1 MNKIYKV
8 MYSKVKQCAVVVSE
22 IAKSHG
28 HNGESS
34 GVRKHAALTA
44 AVLIALG
51 SLSFTTA
58 FVPMTAEAAD
68 KTRTDGS
75 DFVGVERTNGLIDE
89 SKYENSGGKGAQ
101 GADSITLGLRA
112 QAGAGTITIGDRRS
126 SASMGSVYVGH
137 GDFANP
143 KLDTGGWVTSIGYHS
158 DATGYGSIALGSNAV
173 AKNSYAEDSKGNSL
187 KLNDDNDDT
196 KFRLNPKPD
205 IQRASVAIG
214 YGASAD
220 NGNIAIG
227 SYSDASTDLR
237 TVKDDSAKAYLT
249 GNTADSYVSV
259 GKTGALRRISNVADG
274 AADSDAATIAQ
285 LKEAVK
291 ETDASKKANIDA
303 SNIGKNLK
311 SKADGKT
318 AADSKDI
325 TTNENAWGTAIG
337 TGSIANSNTN
347 GSGQL
352 VTGTT
357 VYNYVSPKAVDGKK
371 LEYISEDKSTG
382 TNLGILD
389 DKVSTNATDITGLK
403 SLSNITDNGKTVI
416 KKAAVGAVKV
426 TAGDRITVTP
436 DSKNLT
442 DADTVT
448 YTISAKND
456 GKVASGNSGLV
467 SGDTVYQALQNQTK
481 SLTYNG
487 GWGINIDSSKKISL
501 KNNLTTVIYDNGSSS
516 SKDVKF
522 NIADTAMAIG
532 GAIFNN
538 SGWTSYV
545 DGKTMTINS
554 TGRYSVR
561 LGGINNSTTGI
572 YSTVTGGSANVASGY
587 ASSVNGGK
595 NNTASGKYA
604 TVIGGGYLW
613 TEAYENGD
621 FPDVDES
628 IFGSDASSYR
638 NDASGILSTI
648 IGGYGNK
655 ASGKNS
661 LIVGGLYNEA
671 GNESASIFG
680 GGGNRADGDR
690 TTISG
695 GANNFAVGDYS
706 NVSGGIANTTE
717 GRFSTISGGYGN
729 IIVDEGPMQPNRTYY
744 GFPASGKYGSAFGGG
759 YNVVGGENGTAVGGG
774 HSVVYGIRSVGL
786 AGGSTGLGAHYAL
799 AAGYQSVVTTKGS
812 KLLVSDK
819 RNEFTDDY
827 YYDNHGY
834 AYKILGKEQNSK
846 HLDFI
851 PEYED
856 VATAVGYQATANEPD
871 TISFGHDVGDVSG
884 YDVKWKERTD
894 KDEWGNINT
903 NPDGTINDYA
913 KKPDIII
920 NHYDTAKYNRLVKVA
935 DGINNHDVVV
945 MEQLRNADNVG
956 KNAKNNVVVYKKNTN
971 GTLQVDENGEAV
983 IDVDASKAATEK
995 ATEQAIKDSGDAWGR
1010 ALGTGKVEAN
1020 NSQLVT
1026 GDTVY
1031 NAIQNQAEWK
1041 LTTNGESADKAVTIK
1056 PGTTVDFSAEK
1067 NTKEHS
1073 NVTIS
1078 HKGSNVT
1085 IGLDKDIVLGDT
1097 SHSRGGS
1104 LNVYTDS
1111 SDGNNLSNHVSINGS
1126 TISVNY
1132 PKSNGDKKATT
1143 DTRGV
1148 ILGVGEEN
1156 SKPDG
1161 YIAFNNVEGGYTYL
1175 HASTDASDDK
1185 KGRLEYVGIDGNK
1198 KYIANLDD
1206 VSTAVNNA
1214 KTKYYA
1220 VDENA
1225 PLMNLDTYKNEGNDG
1240 AKGMGSLAAG
1250 FVTHADG
1257 IASTVA
1263 GSYSGVI
1270 NQNGN
1275 GLDLRGAA
1283 ALSYGTFNVNQN
1295 TDPKK
1300 MHSGV
1305 ANSIVG
1311 QANMTTNSNAAIIY
1325 GAGNTVTDSYR
1336 PIVSKKDAD
1345 ILGSI
1350 SDPTKLSKAMQDAV
1364 KESGG
1369 QVMVMGGGNN
1379 VESAYMSQVVGVGN
1393 TVKGNQVENTKGE
1406 WGTDTSDTAI
1416 KDYNSE
1422 KSSQY
1427 NYVDG
1432 FNNEVINGKHDYII
1446 GANNK
1451 LSGDSYDDDKAH
1463 PNKRSNKSNIIIGD
1477 NHTLSRE
1484 QNTVIIGSSDTENT
1498 QTKANDAVII
1508 GHNANATS
1516 DTGADNA
1523 VAIGRA
1529 AKATGGNAVTIG
1541 VNTSAGE
1548 NSITI
1553 GSESHAISGSNI
1565 AIGRSAQVYGYE
1577 ITNAVAL
1584 GQKAEAHVADGVA
1597 IGSGS
1602 IATVAGNSVKGYD
1615 PTGQTS
1621 TDTTA
1626 AWQATKA
1633 AVSFGTADGKVTRQ
1647 INGVAAGTNDT
1658 DAVNVAQLKKLEGMK
1673 ANVDA
1678 SNIGANLKGAD
1689 GKTAAADAEKTT
1701 NENAWG
1707 EALGTGTVTKDSK
1720 QLVTGSTVYNEV
1732 RPSRDG
1738 KYVKMSQTTGEN
1750 LLNLD
1755 SQVQTNTD
1763 KLSDVDS
1770 RSVKY
1775 DTKTVN
1781 DKTVV
1786 DNTKI
1791 TLAGEGGTTITN
1803 LKDGVNANDAAT
1815 MGQLNDRISGVTY
1828 KAGDGIKYGTD
1839 ADNNKTISVN
1849 KGDGLKFTE
1858 DHKLAVNTGKHL
1870 SVNTN
1875 GQIDVGDNG
1884 TVAENDGNLVTGDT
1898 VYKALNG
1905 GMTKMIIGTPGKD
1918 GKDGKDGTPGTIGL
1932 VGPAGTN
1939 GKDGAVDITIQK
1951 GEDGKDGTKGA
1962 NGVDGKDGINRIVYE
1977 DKNGKHQVATMED
1990 GLKFAGDDGQN
2001 DATKAIAKKLNN
2013 TVDIIGGADSTKL
2026 TANNIGVNNVDGKLK
2041 IQLAQELTG
2050 ITSISGSTGSN
2061 GAKITLDTKD
2071 QNISVNG
2078 GKITNVASG
2087 LSTNDGSYNAKDA
2100 NNAANI
2106 SDVNSMISKAVTD
2119 AKGETQKDL
2128 DKKANVDASNIGTNL
2143 KGTDGKT
2150 AATEDE
2156 QKANLDKWGEAIGT
2170 GEVKDGSKQLVTGNT
2185 VYNAVKDKAD
2195 KSYVDTQLNTKAN
2208 TDGSNIDADKFSK
2221 KVAIGKINDSDERA
2235 VSGKTVHEAI
2245 QTINGNID
2253 GKANKNLDNIDEAG
2267 KNVIKD
2273 QARAAVTI
2281 DNKGLNTNVVAT
2293 QDDKNHTTTYTIN
2306 VEGNGK
2312 VAAKDTGLI
2321 SGDTIYNELRPATD
2335 GTYIKTTNT
2344 TAQNLTSL
2352 DTQVRATHDLI
2363 NSDGKT
2369 IKIGGS
2375 DAATKIDVNGKDGKG
2390 RVITG
2395 VVSDANDPT
2404 SAANVGYVNGVT
2416 AANTQQIYRDMNNAY
2431 GRLNNNINKAAA
2443 GSNALA
2449 ALHPL
2454 DYDPD
2459 DKADFAVGYGHY
2471 RNANAAAVGA
2481 FYHPNEN
2488 TMVNVGVSL
2497 GNGDPG
2503 FNAGVSFKV
2512 GRGGAGREAMSKT
2525 EMAKVINSQSKEI
2538 DALKKDN
2545 ADKDKR
2551 IDALEQKMAEILAK
2565 LDKNGK

>member
-75 DFVGVERTNGLIDE
+75 NFVGVERTDGLFEDSDYANHNG
-89 SKYENSGGKGAQ
+89 Q
-101 GADSITLGLRA
+101 GAHGDDSITIGLKA
-112 QAGAGTITIGDRRS
+112 SGGDGTITIGDRRAEKS
-126 SASMGSVYVGH
+126 LGSVYVGR
-137 GDFANP
+137 GP
-143 KLDTGGWVTSIGYHS
+143 GMPTGKVLPSETDDGYWATSVGYQS
-158 DATGYGSIALGSNAV
+158 DATGYGSIAIGSNAT
-173 AKNSYAEDSKGNSL
+173 ANNSYDKDSTGHGIDLKTKSGDGKSFVLKG
-187 KLNDDNDDT
+187 
-196 KFRLNPKPD
+196 KPD

-237 TVKDDSAKAYLT
+237 TAKTKDGKEIKSYLT
-249 GNTADSYVSV
+249 DKMADSYVSV
-259 GKTGALRRISNVADG
+259 GDGKDHSETQYRRISNVADG
-274 AADSDAATIAQ
+274 ASASDVATVGQLQALSDKVGVYDAGFGIEIASDKDNKTNTISLNRNLGTNYTDKAHHGDEKVTVAVDDTGLVLGGYAEDEKGNKKNPAVTYGATGDDSVTVGGMNSLASGRGSVVTGGVENIASGAT
-285 LKEAVK
+285 AV
-291 ETDASKKANIDA
+291 A
-303 SNIGKNLK
+303 IGGNNN
-311 SKADGKT
+311 D
-318 AADSKDI
+318 
-325 TTNENAWGTAIG
+325 AIG
-337 TGSIANSNTN
+337 TRSAVLGGLDNTAFGSNSMVSG
-347 GSGQL
+347 GSYNVAGGIQSAVL
-352 VTGTT
+352 GGFSNYALGTGTT
-357 VYNYVSPKAVDGKK
+357 S
-371 LEYISEDKSTG
+371 
-382 TNLGILD
+382 
-389 DKVSTNATDITGLK
+389 
-403 SLSNITDNGKTVI
+403 
-416 KKAAVGAVKV
+416 
-426 TAGDRITVTP
+426 
-436 DSKNLT
+436 
-442 DADTVT
+442 
-448 YTISAKND
+448 
-456 GKVASGNSGLV
+456 
-467 SGDTVYQALQNQTK
+467 
-481 SLTYNG
+481 
-487 GWGINIDSSKKISL
+487 
-501 KNNLTTVIYDNGSSS
+501 
-516 SKDVKF
+516 
-522 NIADTAMAIG
+522 IG
-532 GAIFNN
+532 G
-538 SGWTSYV
+538 Y
-545 DGKTMTINS
+545 GKDYE
-554 TGRYSVR
+554 TGYD
-561 LGGINNSTTGI
+561 
-572 YSTVTGGSANVASGY
+572 
-587 ASSVNGGK
+587 SSVNG
-595 NNTASGKYA
+595 
-604 TVIGGGYLW
+604 
-613 TEAYENGD
+613 
-621 FPDVDES
+621 
-628 IFGSDASSYR
+628 
-638 NDASGILSTI
+638 
-648 IGGYGNK
+648 
-655 ASGKNS
+655 
-661 LIVGGLYNEA
+661 
-671 GNESASIFG
+671 
-680 GGGNRADGDR
+680 
-690 TTISG
+690 
-695 GANNFAVGDYS
+695 DYS
-706 NVSGGIANTTE
+706 
-717 GRFSTISGGYGN
+717 
-729 IIVDEGPMQPNRTYY
+729 
-744 GFPASGKYGSAFGGG
+744 
-759 YNVVGGENGTAVGGG
+759 VGV
-774 HSVVYGIRSVGL
+774 
-786 AGGSTGLGAHYAL
+786 AGGSTGKDAKYAL
-799 AAGYQSVVTTKGS
+799 AAGHQAVVTTENG
-812 KLLVSDK
+812 
-819 RNEFTDDY
+819 
-827 YYDNHGY
+827 
-834 AYKILGKEQNSK
+834 
-846 HLDFI
+846 
-851 PEYED
+851 
-856 VATAVGYQATANEPD
+856 TAIGYQATTDEAK
-871 TISFGHDVGDVSG
+871 TIAFGHDAGDVSG
-884 YDVKWKERTD
+884 YTI
-894 KDEWGNINT
+894 EWNQLPKGQVNA
-903 NPDGTINDYA
+903 DGTANDYTKA
-913 KKPDIII
+913 PKSVTPTTYKDA
-920 NHYDTAKYNRLVKVA
+920 YYNRLVKVA
-935 DGINNHDVVV
+935 DGQDDHDVVV
-945 MEQLRNADNVG
+945 MEQLTKATNDLTKDLSVYAGWGIDIV
-956 KNAKNNVVVYKKNTN
+956 KNNKNGNLISLQRNLGNIVKVNGERSPSVEVGRYAFILGGEFNNYRSYYNRTPLRNTKWGARGDNSVVVGGFDNLSSGRDSVELGGFLNEAN
-971 GTLQVDENGEAV
+971 GTY
-983 IDVDASKAATEK
+983 S
-995 ATEQAIKDSGDAWGR
+995 S
-1010 ALGTGKVEAN
+1010 
-1020 NSQLVT
+1020 
-1026 GDTVY
+1026 
-1031 NAIQNQAEWK
+1031 
-1041 LTTNGESADKAVTIK
+1041 
-1056 PGTTVDFSAEK
+1056 
-1067 NTKEHS
+1067 
-1073 NVTIS
+1073 
-1078 HKGSNVT
+1078 
-1085 IGLDKDIVLGDT
+1085 VLG
-1097 SHSRGGS
+1097 
-1104 LNVYTDS
+1104 
-1111 SDGNNLSNHVSINGS
+1111 
-1126 TISVNY
+1126 
-1132 PKSNGDKKATT
+1132 
-1143 DTRGV
+1143 
-1148 ILGVGEEN
+1148 GEEN
-1156 SKPDG
+1156 ITKGSYSTVIGGWDNYAYG
-1161 YIAFNNVEGGYTYL
+1161 THSTVVGGYGNVAYDNSAVIGGGGNRAGSCFDGTSISDAIAIGGAGNQAAGSSSVALGGYGANVF
-1175 HASTDASDDK
+1175 ASGST
-1185 KGRLEYVGIDGNK
+1185 GIAGG
-1198 KYIANLDD
+1198 
-1206 VSTAVNNA
+1206 STGFEAYEA
-1214 KTKYYA
+1214 
-1220 VDENA
+1220 
-1225 PLMNLDTYKNEGNDG
+1225 
-1240 AKGMGSLAAG
+1240 LAAG
-1250 FVTHADG
+1250 YN
-1257 IASTVA
+1257 STVTVA
-1263 GSYSGVI
+1263 KGTAIGYTATTNEKGTIAFGHDKGDTYYDGDARYFVGS
-1270 NQNGN
+1270 
-1275 GLDLRGAA
+1275 
-1283 ALSYGTFNVNQN
+1283 GTFSRWPQKAYRVSQN
-1295 TDPKK
+1295 FYD
-1300 MHSGV
+1300 
-1305 ANSIVG
+1305 ANGKQITEKEYM
-1311 QANMTTNSNAAIIY
+1311 ALMNPDYTWNDYNK
-1325 GAGNTVTDSYR
+1325 R
-1336 PIVSKKDAD
+1336 PYFEE
-1345 ILGSI
+1345 
-1350 SDPTKLSKAMQDAV
+1350 TYT
-1364 KESGG
+1364 
-1369 QVMVMGGGNN
+1369 
-1379 VESAYMSQVVGVGN
+1379 SAYYN
-1393 TVKGNQVENTKGE
+1393 RLVKV
-1406 WGTDTSDTAI
+1406 
-1416 KDYNSE
+1416 
-1422 KSSQY
+1422 
-1427 NYVDG
+1427 
-1432 FNNEVINGKHDYII
+1432 
-1446 GANNK
+1446 
-1451 LSGDSYDDDKAH
+1451 
-1463 PNKRSNKSNIIIGD
+1463 
-1477 NHTLSRE
+1477 
-1484 QNTVIIGSSDTENT
+1484 
-1498 QTKANDAVII
+1498 
-1508 GHNANATS
+1508 
-1516 DTGADNA
+1516 AD
-1523 VAIGRA
+1523 
-1529 AKATGGNAVTIG
+1529 
-1541 VNTSAGE
+1541 
-1548 NSITI
+1548 
-1553 GSESHAISGSNI
+1553 
-1565 AIGRSAQVYGYE
+1565 
-1577 ITNAVAL
+1577 
-1584 GQKAEAHVADGVA
+1584 GQKAHD
-1597 IGSGS
+1597 
-1602 IATVAGNSVKGYD
+1602 TVVMEQLTPY
-1615 PTGQTS
+1615 
-1621 TDTTA
+1621 
-1626 AWQATKA
+1626 
-1633 AVSFGTADGKVTRQ
+1633 TRS
-1647 INGVAAGTNDT
+1647 
-1658 DAVNVAQLKKLEGMK
+1658 
-1673 ANVDA
+1673 DA
-1678 SNIGANLKGAD
+1678 SNIGANLKTYTVGEDGETITEANATAD
-1689 GKTAAADAEKTT
+1689 EKKA

-1707 EALGTGTVTKDSK
+1707 EAIGTGKIADPDASDKETNGSQ

-1732 RPSRDG
+1732 RPSKDG
-1738 KYVKMSQTTGEN
+1738 KYVKMSQTTGDN
-1750 LLNLD
+1750 LLKLD
-1755 SQVQTNTD
+1755 DQVKTNTD
-1763 KLSDVDS
+1763 TLSDVDS

-1775 DTKTVN
+1775 DTKTEN
-1781 DKTVV
+1781 GKTFV

-1803 LKDGVNANDAAT
+1803 LKDGVNANDAAI

-2013 TVDIIGGADSTKL
+2013 TVDIIGGAKGDL
-2026 TANNIGVNNVDGKLK
+2026 TEGNIGVNNDSGKLK

-2061 GAKITLDTKD
+2061 GAKITLDTND

-2078 GKITNVASG
+2078 GKITDVASG

-2100 NNAANI
+2100 KNAANI

-2119 AKGETQKDL
+2119 AKGETQQNL

-2143 KGTDGKT
+2143 KGADGKT

-2253 GKANKNLDNIDEAG
+2253 GKANKNLDNIDDAG

-2335 GTYIKTTNT
+2335 GSYIKQTNT

-2375 DAATKIDVNGKDGKG
+2375 DAATKIDVNGNDGKG

>member
-34 GVRKHAALTA
+34 SVRKHAALMA

-51 SLSFTTA
+51 SLSFSTA

-68 KTRTDGS
+68 KTDGS
-75 DFVGVERTNGLIDE
+75 NFIGVERTDGLLDD
-89 SKYENSGGKGAQ
+89 SKYGNFGGKGAQ
-101 GADSITLGLRA
+101 GADSITLGLNA
-112 QAGAGTITIGDRRS
+112 IAGKNTVTIGDRNA
-126 SASMGSVYVGH
+126 SASQESVYIGSKY
-137 GDFANP
+137 DANNQVHP
-143 KLDTGGWVTSIGYHS
+143 SSGTAVVSV
-158 DATGYGSIALGSNAV
+158 GYGSDAAGTGSIAIGSGAAADSFDNA
-173 AKNSYAEDSKGNSL
+173 GHG
-187 KLNDDNDDT
+187 T
-196 KFRLNPKPD
+196 NPDKSSQS
-205 IQRASVAIG
+205 IAIG
-214 YGASAD
+214 YNAKAKQ
-220 NGNIAIG
+220 NNIAIG
-227 SYSDASTDLR
+227 AGSMATAAAS
-237 TVKDDSAKAYLT
+237 
-249 GNTADSYVSV
+249 GTASLYTNQAASKYYVSV
-259 GKTGALRRISNVADG
+259 GDGTKNSATQYRRITNVADG

-285 LKEAVK
+285 LKKAVEA
-291 ETDASKKANIDA
+291 TDASKKANIDA
-303 SNIGKNLK
+303 SNIGIHLK
-311 SKADGKT
+311 YKADGKT
-318 AADSKDI
+318 AAESSDI
-325 TTNENAWGTAIG
+325 TTNEDAWGTAIG

-371 LEYISEDKSTG
+371 LEYISGDESTG

-456 GKVASGNSGLV
+456 GKVESGNTNLV
-467 SGDTVYQALQNQTK
+467 SGGTVYSALQNQAK
-481 SLTYNG
+481 SLTYKG

-501 KNNLTTVIYDNGSSS
+501 KNNLTTIIKNDATA
-516 SKDVKF
+516 SKNVKF
-522 NIADTAMAIG
+522 NIDDTAMAIG

-1097 SHSRGGS
+1097 TPGNGGS
-1104 LNVYTDS
+1104 LNVYSDS
-1111 SDGNNLSNHVSINGS
+1111 SDGNNQSNHVSINGS

-1132 PKSNGDKKATT
+1132 PKTVEGKTSDA
-1143 DTRGV
+1143 RGV
-1148 ILGVGEEN
+1148 ILGVGEED

-1175 HASTDASDDK
+1175 HGSTDASDDK
-1185 KGRLEYVGIDGNK
+1185 KGRLEYVGNDGKK

-1214 KTKYYA
+1214 KTKYYS
-1220 VDENA
+1220 VNENL
-1225 PLMNLDTYKNEGNDG
+1225 PKIDGYTNEGNDG
-1240 AKGMGSLAAG
+1240 AKGMGSIAAG
-1250 FVTHADG
+1250 FNTHADG

-1270 NQNGN
+1270 NTGDVKLM
-1275 GLDLRGAA
+1275 GYDFRGAT
-1283 ALSYGTFNVNQN
+1283 ALSYGTFNVNKS
-1295 TDPKK
+1295 TDQSGVF
-1300 MHSGV
+1300 SGV

-1311 QANMTTNSNAAIIY
+1311 QANATTDSNAAIIY
-1325 GAGNTVTDSYR
+1325 GAGNTVTNSYR
-1336 PIVSKKDAD
+1336 AIDPSKFDLSKVEQDIAKKDAAAVAKD
-1345 ILGSI
+1345 LQEAV
-1350 SDPTKLSKAMQDAV
+1350 PT
-1364 KESGG
+1364 SGG
-1369 QVMVMGGGNN
+1369 QVMVMGGGNS
-1379 VESAYMSQVVGVGN
+1379 VDKAYMTQVTGVGN
-1393 TVKGNQVENTKGE
+1393 KVSGNDSTYTE
-1406 WGTDTSDTAI
+1406 GTST
-1416 KDYNSE
+1416 
-1422 KSSQY
+1422 QY
-1427 NYVDG
+1427 NFVDG
-1432 FNNEVINGKHDYII
+1432 FQNELTNGKHDYII
-1446 GANNK
+1446 GSNNK
-1451 LSGDSYDDDKAH
+1451 VSGDSVGT
-1463 PNKRSNKSNIIIGD
+1463 NQSNIIFGD
-1477 NHTLSRE
+1477 NHKLNN
-1484 QNTVIIGSSDTENT
+1484 QKNNVIIGFSDTADDET
-1498 QTKANDAVII
+1498 AASDVVII
-1508 GHNANATS
+1508 GHNAK
-1516 DTGADNA
+1516 
-1523 VAIGRA
+1523 V
-1529 AKATGGNAVTIG
+1529 
-1541 VNTSAGE
+1541 SAEG
-1548 NSITI
+1548 
-1553 GSESHAISGSNI
+1553 
-1565 AIGRSAQVYGYE
+1565 
-1577 ITNAVAL
+1577 
-1584 GQKAEAHVADGVA
+1584 GVA

-1602 IATVAGNSVKGYD
+1602 VVAASTEKVSGYD
-1615 PTGQTS
+1615 PTTKAQS
-1621 TDTTA
+1621 TDKTSSTWNATTG
-1626 AWQATKA
+1626 
-1633 AVSFGTADGKVTRQ
+1633 AVSIGTADGTVTRQ

-1658 DAVNVAQLKKLEGMK
+1658 DAVNVAQLKSLQSGLTEDLTGKGLKFAANSGAKYTAELGSTVKIQGTAKKPGHEYTADNLTTVIDDSGKITILMDKNISADKIAVNGKDGKDAVSISGKDGVGHIGLTGPAGTNGMK
-1673 ANVDA
+1673 GADGQPGASIDITVKNGYNEQGKDGKDGINGEKGVDGTSLTRVVYTDKTGEHQIATMEDGLKFKGDDGKEISKKLNNTLEIIGGANRENLTDGNIGVNSTDKGQLKVQLAKDLKGITSISNQKTEGDKTTGAKIDLGTDGSVDVNGGKITNVGSGADESGSYTTKTNAANIGDVQKIVKNAVDSA
-1678 SNIGANLKGAD
+1678 SDTTNKALAGKANIDATNIGANLKGAD
-1689 GKTAAADAEKTT
+1689 GKAASAKDQKANAEK
-1701 NENAWG
+1701 WG
-1707 EALGTGTVTKDSK
+1707 SAIGTGKIEKDNG
-1720 QLVTGSTVYNEV
+1720 QLVTGKTVYEYNKPIAE
-1732 RPSRDG
+1732 DG
-1738 KYVKMSQTTGEN
+1738 KSLHYVSEQYTTGQN
-1750 LLNLD
+1750 LSALD
-1755 SQVQTNTD
+1755 AHVKDNADAITQINTSISTLD
-1763 KLSDVDS
+1763 QNA
-1770 RSVKY
+1770 VKY
-1775 DTKTVN
+1775 DDSTKS
-1781 DKTVV
+1781 
-1786 DNTKI
+1786 KI
-1791 TLAGEGGTTITN
+1791 TLAGAGTTITN
-1803 LKDGVNANDAAT
+1803 VKDGKLSDDSTEAVNGRQLNAVQKQVTNNTTEITKIENGEGFTDAGETVIKNLSKDAVQVNAGTAIT
-1815 MGQLNDRISGVTY
+1815 V
-1828 KAGDGIKYGTD
+1828 AGNVDDKG
-1839 ADNNKTISVN
+1839 NKTYTISAN
-1849 KGDGLKFTE
+1849 
-1858 DHKLAVNTGKHL
+1858 N
-1870 SVNTN
+1870 
-1875 GQIDVGDNG
+1875 NG
-1884 TVAENDGNLVTGDT
+1884 TVANGDGN
-1898 VYKALNG
+1898 
-1905 GMTKMIIGTPGKD
+1905 
-1918 GKDGKDGTPGTIGL
+1918 
-1932 VGPAGTN
+1932 
-1939 GKDGAVDITIQK
+1939 
-1951 GEDGKDGTKGA
+1951 
-1962 NGVDGKDGINRIVYE
+1962 
-1977 DKNGKHQVATMED
+1977 
-1990 GLKFAGDDGQN
+1990 
-2001 DATKAIAKKLNN
+2001 
-2013 TVDIIGGADSTKL
+2013 
-2026 TANNIGVNNVDGKLK
+2026 
-2041 IQLAQELTG
+2041 
-2050 ITSISGSTGSN
+2050 
-2061 GAKITLDTKD
+2061 
-2071 QNISVNG
+2071 
-2078 GKITNVASG
+2078 
-2087 LSTNDGSYNAKDA
+2087 
-2100 NNAANI
+2100 
-2106 SDVNSMISKAVTD
+2106 
-2119 AKGETQKDL
+2119 
-2128 DKKANVDASNIGTNL
+2128 
-2143 KGTDGKT
+2143 
-2150 AATEDE
+2150 
-2156 QKANLDKWGEAIGT
+2156 
-2170 GEVKDGSKQLVTGNT
+2170 
-2185 VYNAVKDKAD
+2185 
-2195 KSYVDTQLNTKAN
+2195 
-2208 TDGSNIDADKFSK
+2208 
-2221 KVAIGKINDSDERA
+2221 
-2235 VSGKTVHEAI
+2235 
-2245 QTINGNID
+2245 
-2253 GKANKNLDNIDEAG
+2253 
-2267 KNVIKD
+2267 
-2273 QARAAVTI
+2273 
-2281 DNKGLNTNVVAT
+2281 
-2293 QDDKNHTTTYTIN
+2293 
-2306 VEGNGK
+2306 
-2312 VAAKDTGLI
+2312 LI
-2321 SGDTIYNELRPATD
+2321 SGDTLYKEVHVDKD
-2335 GTYIKTTNT
+2335 GSYIKGSQSVGKNLSALDSGLKTT
-2344 TAQNLTSL
+2344 S
-2352 DTQVRATHDLI
+2352 DLI
-2363 NSDGKT
+2363 HTNDKGD
-2369 IKIGGS
+2369 IQIGGS
-2375 DAATKIDVNGKDGKG
+2375 STATKIDVSGKDAKG
-2390 RVITG
+2390 NTTGRFITG
-2395 VVSDANDPT
+2395 VVTDAGDPT

-2503 FNAGVSFKV
+2503 FNAGVSFKI
-2512 GRGGAGREAMSKT
+2512 GSGSAGHQAMSKT

>member
-34 GVRKHAALTA
+34 DVRKHAALTA

-58 FVPMTAEAAD
+58 FVPMTAEAAT
-68 KTRTDGS
+68 KTGGS
-75 DFVGVERTNGLIDE
+75 NFVGVERTDGLLDDKE
-89 SKYENSGGKGAQ
+89 YDNYGGKGAN

-112 QAGAGTITIGDRRS
+112 KAGEGTITIGDRNAG
-126 SASMGSVYVGH
+126 ASLGSVYVGQ
-137 GDFANP
+137 GDIAKP
-143 KLDTGGWVTSIGYHS
+143 KLDTGGWVTSIGYNS

-173 AKNSYAEDSKGNSL
+173 ARNSYALDSKGESL
-187 KLNDDNDDT
+187 DLNPN
-196 KFRLNPKPD
+196 FRLNSKPD

-214 YGASAD
+214 YGANAD

-237 TVKDDSAKAYLT
+237 TAKTKDGKEINSYLT
-249 GNTADSYVSV
+249 DTKADSYVSV

-274 AADSDAATIAQ
+274 AADSDAATVSQ
-285 LKEAVK
+285 LRKAVEA
-291 ETDASKKANIDA
+291 TDASKKANIDA
-303 SNIGKNLK
+303 TNIGKNLK
-311 SKADGKT
+311 YKADGKT
-318 AADSKDI
+318 AADSSDI
-325 TTNENAWGTAIG
+325 TTNEDAWGTAIG

-357 VYNYVSPKAVDGKK
+357 VYNYVSPKAVDGKELK
-371 LEYISEDKSTG
+371 YISEDESTG

-467 SGDTVYQALQNQTK
+467 SGDTVYQALQNQAK
-481 SLTYNG
+481 SLTYKG

-501 KNNLTTVIYDNGSSS
+501 KNNLTTIIKNDTIA
-516 SKDVKF
+516 SKNVKF
-522 NIADTAMAIG
+522 NIDDTAMAIG

-538 SGWTSYV
+538 IGWQSYV
-545 DGKTMTINS
+545 DGKTMTIDS
-554 TGRYSVR
+554 TGHYSVR

-628 IFGSDASSYR
+628 IFGSHASSDR

-671 GNESASIFG
+671 SNESASIFG

-695 GANNFAVGDYS
+695 GEDNFAVGDYS

-729 IIVDEGPMQPNRTYY
+729 IIVDEGPRQPNRTYY

-846 HLDFI
+846 HIDFI

-894 KDEWGNINT
+894 KDEWENINT

-1041 LTTNGESADKAVTIK
+1041 LTTNGESADKAVAIK

-1078 HKGSNVT
+1078 HEGSNVT

-1097 SHSRGGS
+1097 THGNGGS
-1104 LNVYTDS
+1104 LNVYSDS
-1111 SDGNNLSNHVSINGS
+1111 SDGNNQSNHVSINGS

-1132 PKSNGDKKATT
+1132 PQNVEGKTSDA
-1143 DTRGV
+1143 RGV
-1148 ILGVGEEN
+1148 ILGVGKEDG
-1156 SKPDG
+1156 KPDG

-1175 HASTDASDDK
+1175 HASTDASEDK
-1185 KGRLEYVGIDGNK
+1185 KGRLEYVGTDGNK

-1214 KTKYYA
+1214 KTKYYSVNENLPK
-1220 VDENA
+1220 VDN
-1225 PLMNLDTYKNEGNDG
+1225 YSNESNDG
-1240 AKGMGSLAAG
+1240 AVGMGSIAAG
-1250 FVTHADG
+1250 FNTHADG

-1263 GSYSGVI
+1263 GSYSRVI
-1270 NQNGN
+1270 NTGDVKLM
-1275 GLDLRGAA
+1275 GYDLRGAT
-1283 ALSYGTFNVNQN
+1283 ALSYGTFNDNQS
-1295 TDPKK
+1295 TAQSGVF
-1300 MHSGV
+1300 SGV

-1311 QANMTTNSNAAIIY
+1311 QANATTDSNAAIIY
-1325 GAGNTVTDSYR
+1325 GAGNTVTNSYR
-1336 PIVSKKDAD
+1336 PIDTSKFDLGKVEQDIAKKDAAAVAKD
-1345 ILGSI
+1345 LQEAV
-1350 SDPTKLSKAMQDAV
+1350 PT
-1364 KESGG
+1364 SGG

-1379 VESAYMSQVVGVGN
+1379 VESAYMTQVVGVGN
-1393 TVKGNQVENTKGE
+1393 TVKGNQVQNDKSE
-1406 WGTDTSDTAI
+1406 WVTDKSI
-1416 KDYNSE
+1416 KDYNPE
-1422 KSSQY
+1422 RSSQY

-1432 FNNEVINGKHDYII
+1432 FSNEVINGKHDYVI
-1446 GANNK
+1446 GANNTVT
-1451 LSGDSYDDDKAH
+1451 GDSYDDKDAK
-1463 PNKRSNKSNIIIGD
+1463 KYSNESNIIFGD
-1477 NHTLSRE
+1477 NHTVT
-1484 QNTVIIGSSDTENT
+1484 NTKNAVIIGSSDTQMT
-1498 QTKANDAVII
+1498 LDQGDRATAI
-1508 GHNANATS
+1508 GHNASAQR
-1516 DTGADNA
+1516 DALA
-1523 VAIGRA
+1523 V
-1529 AKATGGNAVTIG
+1529 G
-1541 VNTSAGE
+1541 VNTQARG
-1548 NSITI
+1548 
-1553 GSESHAISGSNI
+1553 
-1565 AIGRSAQVYGYE
+1565 
-1577 ITNAVAL
+1577 NAVAL
-1584 GQKAEAHVADGVA
+1584 GTYSTAHNNSIAIGTKATAVSSQNLAIGWEAH
-1597 IGSGS
+1597 IGN
-1602 IATVAGNSVKGYD
+1602 IATDDEQIKNAVALGSDSQVKVND
-1615 PTGQTS
+1615 LLES
-1621 TDTTA
+1621 DNN
-1626 AWQATKA
+1626 
-1633 AVSFGTADGKVTRQ
+1633 R
-1647 INGVAAGTNDT
+1647 GVLSIGDKDKERRIIHVRAGVNDT
-1658 DAVNVAQLKKLEGMK
+1658 DAVNVSQLK
-1673 ANVDA
+1673 
-1678 SNIGANLKGAD
+1678 S
-1689 GKTAAADAEKTT
+1689 
-1701 NENAWG
+1701 
-1707 EALGTGTVTKDSK
+1707 
-1720 QLVTGSTVYNEV
+1720 
-1732 RPSRDG
+1732 
-1738 KYVKMSQTTGEN
+1738 
-1750 LLNLD
+1750 
-1755 SQVQTNTD
+1755 VQSGLTD
-1763 KLSDVDS
+1763 KGLTFV
-1770 RSVKY
+1770 
-1775 DTKTVN
+1775 TN
-1781 DKTVV
+1781 DGERTAKLGSKVTIQGTAKKADHEYTA
-1786 DNTKI
+1786 DN
-1791 TLAGEGGTTITN
+1791 LTTEID
-1803 LKDGVNANDAAT
+1803 KDGN
-1815 MGQLNDRISGVTY
+1815 I
-1828 KAGDGIKYGTD
+1828 
-1839 ADNNKTISVN
+1839 TILMDKDMSV
-1849 KGDGLKFTE
+1849 E
-1858 DHKLAVNTGKHL
+1858 KLAVNGKP
-1870 SVNTN
+1870 
-1875 GQIDVGDNG
+1875 
-1884 TVAENDGNLVTGDT
+1884 
-1898 VYKALNG
+1898 
-1905 GMTKMIIGTPGKD
+1905 GTPGSIGVKGQDGQSGVGIDGKD
-1918 GKDGKDGTPGTIGL
+1918 GISIKGRDGKDGVTIKAVDGKDGTEGHIGL
-1932 VGPAGTN
+1932 TGPAGTN
-1939 GKDGAVDITIQK
+1939 GKDGTNAVDITVK
-1951 GEDGKDGTKGA
+1951 
-1962 NGVDGKDGINRIVYE
+1962 NGYNTEAKDGKDGINGEKGVDGTSLTRVVYE
-1977 DKNGKHQVATMED
+1977 DKNGEHQIATLED
-1990 GLKFAGDDGQN
+1990 GLKFKGDNG
-2001 DATKAIAKKLNN
+2001 KEISKKLNN
-2013 TVDIIGGADSTKL
+2013 TLEIIGGAKGDL
-2026 TANNIGVNNVDGKLK
+2026 TEGNIGVNSTTDGKLK
-2041 IQLAQELTG
+2041 VQLAKDLTG
-2050 ITSISGSTGSN
+2050 LNSATYTTTTGEGESAKTSTTVVNAN
-2061 GAKITLDTKD
+2061 GLTI
-2071 QNISVNG
+2071 NG
-2078 GKITNVASG
+2078 GPSITNNGIDGGKKTITNVGSG
-2087 LSTNDGSYNAKDA
+2087 IKAGTDGKYTVTDA
-2100 NNAANI
+2100 NNSNAANI
-2106 SDVNSMISKAVTD
+2106 GDVNNMVKQAVGELSD
-2119 AKGETQKDL
+2119 ATKTNLAG
-2128 DKKANVDASNIGTNL
+2128 KANVDASNLTAGDVTKWQAKLGN
-2143 KGTDGKT
+2143 GKVESGNT
-2150 AATEDE
+2150 GLVTGDTVFNAVDT
-2156 QKANLDKWGEAIGT
+2156 KANRDGSNLTDKEADSFSEKIAK
-2170 GEVKDGSKQLVTGNT
+2170 GEVKPGEN
-2185 VYNAVKDKAD
+2185 
-2195 KSYVDTQLNTKAN
+2195 
-2208 TDGSNIDADKFSK
+2208 
-2221 KVAIGKINDSDERA
+2221 RA
-2235 VSGKTVHEAI
+2235 VSGDAVSQAI
-2245 QTINGNID
+2245 SKVTGDMNTKLD
-2253 GKANKNLDNIDEAG
+2253 GKANTSLDNITKDG
-2267 KNVIKD
+2267 QTVIKKLSQD
-2273 QARAAVTI
+2273 AVQVKGGTAI
-2281 DNKGLNTNVVAT
+2281 TVDDNV
-2293 QDDKNHTTTYTIN
+2293 DDKGNKTYMISAN
-2306 VEGNGK
+2306 NNGK
-2312 VAAKDTGLI
+2312 VEKDDGNLI
-2321 SGDTIYNELRPATD
+2321 SGDTLYKEVHVDKD
-2335 GTYIKTTNT
+2335 GTYIKSKDSATGKDMTV
-2344 TAQNLTSL
+2344 AQNLSAL
-2352 DTQVRATHDLI
+2352 DTGLKTTSDLI
-2363 NSDGKT
+2363 HMNDKGD
-2369 IKIGGS
+2369 IQIGGS
-2375 DAATKIDVNGKDGKG
+2375 SKATKIDVSGKDSYGKTTG

-2395 VVSDANDPT
+2395 VVTDAQDAS

-2416 AANTQQIYRDMNNAY
+2416 AANTQQIYRDMNSAY

>member
-34 GVRKHAALTA
+34 DVRKHAALTA

-58 FVPMTAEAAD
+58 FVPMTAEAAT
-68 KTRTDGS
+68 KTGGS
-75 DFVGVERTNGLIDE
+75 NFVGVERTDGLLDDKE
-89 SKYENSGGKGAQ
+89 YDNYGGKGAN

-112 QAGAGTITIGDRRS
+112 KAGEGTITIGDRNAG
-126 SASMGSVYVGH
+126 ASLGSVYVGQ
-137 GDFANP
+137 GDIAKP
-143 KLDTGGWVTSIGYHS
+143 KLDTGGWVTSIGYNS

-173 AKNSYAEDSKGNSL
+173 ARNSYALDSKGESL
-187 KLNDDNDDT
+187 DLNPN
-196 KFRLNPKPD
+196 FRLNSKPD

-214 YGASAD
+214 YGANAD

-237 TVKDDSAKAYLT
+237 TAKTKDGKEINSYLT
-249 GNTADSYVSV
+249 DTKADSYVSV

-325 TTNENAWGTAIG
+325 TTNENAWGAAIG
-337 TGSIANSNTN
+337 TGSIVNSNTN

-357 VYNYVSPKAVDGKK
+357 VYNYVAPKAVAGKA
-371 LEYISEDKSTG
+371 LRYISEDKSTG
-382 TNLGILD
+382 INLGILD

-426 TAGDRITVTP
+426 IAGDRITVTP

-456 GKVASGNSGLV
+456 GKVESENTNLV
-467 SGDTVYQALQNQTK
+467 SGGTVYSALQNQAK
-481 SLTYNG
+481 SLTYKG

-501 KNNLTTVIYDNGSSS
+501 KNNLTTIIKNDSIA
-516 SKDVKF
+516 SKNVKF
-522 NIADTAMAIG
+522 NIDDTAMAIG

-538 SGWTSYV
+538 SSWSTYV
-545 DGKTMTINS
+545 SGKTMTINS
-554 TGRYSVR
+554 TGSYSVR
-561 LGGINNSTTGI
+561 IGGINDSTTGE
-572 YSTVTGGSANVASGY
+572 YSTVTGGAANVASGY

-595 NNTASGKYA
+595 NNTASGNYA
-604 TVIGGGYLW
+604 TVIGGGYNW
-613 TEAYENGD
+613 FDSKD
-621 FPDVDES
+621 FPDIDPS
-628 IFGSDASSYR
+628 IFGSDASAYR
-638 NDASGILSTI
+638 NDASGDLSVI
-648 IGGYGNK
+648 VGGVANR

-661 LIVGGLYNEA
+661 LIAGGIN
-671 GNESASIFG
+671 NKASGETASVFG

-695 GANNFAVGDYS
+695 GEGNFAVGDYS

-729 IIVDEGPMQPNRTYY
+729 IIVDEGPRQPNRTYY

-846 HLDFI
+846 HIDFI

-894 KDEWGNINT
+894 KDEWENINT

-995 ATEQAIKDSGDAWGR
+995 ATEQAIKDSGDAWGG

-1041 LTTNGESADKAVTIK
+1041 LTTNGESADKAAAIK
-1056 PGTTVDFSAEK
+1056 PGTTVNFSAEK
-1067 NTKEHS
+1067 RKDHS

-1078 HKGSNVT
+1078 HNGSNVT

-1097 SHSRGGS
+1097 SHSSGGS

-1132 PKSNGDKKATT
+1132 PKSNDDKKTPT

-1148 ILGVGEEN
+1148 ILGVGEED

-1185 KGRLEYVGIDGNK
+1185 KGRLEYVGSDGNK

-1225 PLMNLDTYKNEGNDG
+1225 PLMNLETYKNEGNDG

-1257 IASTVA
+1257 IASTVV

-1270 NQNGN
+1270 GS
-1275 GLDLRGAA
+1275 GLQGAA
-1283 ALSYGTFNVNQN
+1283 AVSVGTVNVNNN
-1295 TDPKK
+1295 TDPNKIF
-1300 MHSGV
+1300 SGV

-1311 QANMTTNSNAAIIY
+1311 QANMTTDSNAAIIY
-1325 GAGNTVTDSYR
+1325 GAGNTVTNSYR
-1336 PIVSKKDAD
+1336 FIDPKKVGAIKDNV
-1345 ILGSI
+1345 
-1350 SDPTKLSKAMQDAV
+1350 SDPAKLSKAMQDAV

-1393 TVKGNQVENTKGE
+1393 TVKGNQVKDDKKG
-1406 WGTDTSDTAI
+1406 WVTDTSSETAI
-1416 KDYNSE
+1416 RDYDLE
-1422 KSSQY
+1422 RSSQY

-1432 FNNEVINGKHDYII
+1432 FSNEVINGKHDYII

-1451 LSGDSYDDDKAH
+1451 LDGDSYDDNNAK
-1463 PNKRSNKSNIIIGD
+1463 PIKRSNKSNVVIGD
-1477 NHTLSRE
+1477 NHALTGKK
-1484 QNTVIIGSSDTENT
+1484 NNVIIGSADTEGT
-1498 QTKANDAVII
+1498 LTRASDAVII

-1516 DTGADNA
+1516 ATGADNA
-1523 VAIGRA
+1523 VAIGLSA
-1529 AKATGGNAVTIG
+1529 TATGGNAVTIG

-1553 GSESHAISGSNI
+1553 GSESHANSGSNI

-1584 GQKAEAHVADGVA
+1584 GQEANALVADGVA
-1597 IGSGS
+1597 IGSNS

-1633 AVSFGTADGKVTRQ
+1633 AVSIGTADGKVTRQ

-2013 TVDIIGGADSTKL
+2013 TVDIIGGAYSTKL

-2119 AKGETQKDL
+2119 AKGETQQDL

-2143 KGTDGKT
+2143 KGADGKT
-2150 AATEDE
+2150 AATEAE
-2156 QKANLDKWGEAIGT
+2156 QKANLDKWGKAIGT
-2170 GEVKDGSKQLVTGNT
+2170 GEVKDGSKQLVTGDT

-2221 KVAIGKINDSDERA
+2221 KVAIGNINDSDERA

-2253 GKANKNLDNIDEAG
+2253 GKANKNLDNIDDAG

-2321 SGDTIYNELRPATD
+2321 SGDTLYKEVHVDKD
-2335 GTYIKTTNT
+2335 GSYIKAAKSVGQNLSALDSGLKTTSDLIHTNT
-2344 TAQNLTSL
+2344 KG
-2352 DTQVRATHDLI
+2352 DTIQ
-2363 NSDGKT
+2363 
-2369 IKIGGS
+2369 IGGS
-2375 DAATKIDVNGKDGKG
+2375 SSASKIDVNGKDGKG

-2395 VVSDANDPT
+2395 VVSDANDPN
-2404 SAANVGYVNGVT
+2404 SAANVGYVNGLT

>member
-34 GVRKHAALTA
+34 DVRKHAALTA

-303 SNIGKNLK
+303 SNIGKKLK
-311 SKADGKT
+311 FKADGKT
-318 AADSKDI
+318 PVESSDI
-325 TTNENAWGTAIG
+325 TTNENDWGTAIG
-337 TGSIANSNTN
+337 TGEVKENN
-347 GSGQL
+347 GQL
-352 VTGTT
+352 VTGGT
-357 VYNYVSPKAVDGKK
+357 VYSALENQKK
-371 LEYISEDKSTG
+371 D
-382 TNLGILD
+382 
-389 DKVSTNATDITGLK
+389 
-403 SLSNITDNGKTVI
+403 LS
-416 KKAAVGAVKV
+416 
-426 TAGDRITVTP
+426 
-436 DSKNLT
+436 
-442 DADTVT
+442 
-448 YTISAKND
+448 
-456 GKVASGNSGLV
+456 
-467 SGDTVYQALQNQTK
+467 VYA
-481 SLTYNG
+481 
-487 GWGINIDSSKKISL
+487 GWGIDKNGNLISL
-501 KNNLTTVIYDNGSSS
+501 QRNLGNIVKVNGERSPS
-516 SKDVKF
+516 VEVGRYAF
-522 NIADTAMAIG
+522 ILG
-532 GAIFNN
+532 GEFNN
-538 SGWTSYV
+538 YRSYYNRTPLRNTKWGARGDNSVVVGGFDNLSSGR
-545 DGKTMTINS
+545 D
-554 TGRYSVR
+554 SVE
-561 LGGINNSTTGI
+561 LGGFLNE
-572 YSTVTGGSANVASGY
+572 ANGTY
-587 ASSVNGGK
+587 SSVLGGEENITK
-595 NNTASGKYA
+595 GSYS
-604 TVIGGGYLW
+604 TVIGGWDNY
-613 TEAYENGD
+613 AYGTH
-621 FPDVDES
+621 
-628 IFGSDASSYR
+628 
-638 NDASGILSTI
+638 STVV
-648 IGGYGNK
+648 GGYGNV
-655 ASGKNS
+655 AYDNS
-661 LIVGGLYNEA
+661 AVI
-671 GNESASIFG
+671 G
-680 GGGNRADGDR
+680 GGGNRAGSCFDG
-690 TTISG
+690 TSISDAIAIG
-695 GANNFAVGDYS
+695 G
-706 NVSGGIANTTE
+706 GGNQAA
-717 GRFSTISGGYGN
+717 GSSSVALGGYGAN
-729 IIVDEGPMQPNRTYY
+729 V
-744 GFPASGKYGSAFGGG
+744 FASGS
-759 YNVVGGENGTAVGGG
+759 T
-774 HSVVYGIRSVGL
+774 GI
-786 AGGSTGLGAHYAL
+786 AGGSTGFEAYEAL
-799 AAGYQSVVTTKGS
+799 AAGYNSTVTVAKGTAIGYTATT
-812 KLLVSDK
+812 
-819 RNEFTDDY
+819 NEK
-827 YYDNHGY
+827 G
-834 AYKILGKEQNSK
+834 
-846 HLDFI
+846 
-851 PEYED
+851 
-856 VATAVGYQATANEPD
+856 
-871 TISFGHDVGDVSG
+871 TIAFGHDKGDTYYDGDARYFVGSGTFSRWPQKAYRVSQNF
-884 YDVKWKERTD
+884 YDANGKQITEKEYMALM
-894 KDEWGNINT
+894 
-903 NPDGTINDYA
+903 NPDYTWNDYNER
-913 KKPDIII
+913 PYFVE
-920 NHYDTAKYNRLVKVA
+920 HYTSAYYNRLVKVA

-971 GTLQVDENGEAV
+971 GTLQVDENGEAI
-983 IDVDASKAATEK
+983 IDVDASKAATKK
-995 ATEQAIKDSGDAWGR
+995 ATEQAIKDSEDAWGS

-1041 LTTNGESADKAVTIK
+1041 LTTNDESADKAVAIK
-1056 PGTTVDFSAEK
+1056 PGTTVNFSAEK
-1067 NTKEHS
+1067 AEKNGKDHS

-1078 HKGSNVT
+1078 HNDSNVT

-1132 PKSNGDKKATT
+1132 PKSNDDKKTPT

-1148 ILGVGEEN
+1148 ILGVGEED

-1185 KGRLEYVGIDGNK
+1185 KGRLEYVGSDGNK

-1214 KTKYYA
+1214 KTKYYS
-1220 VDENA
+1220 VTKGFKLGDYRTNEN
-1225 PLMNLDTYKNEGNDG
+1225 NDG
-1240 AKGMGSLAAG
+1240 ATDAALAGMAAG
-1250 FVTHADG
+1250 YETGTTG
-1257 IASTVA
+1257 IASTVV
-1263 GSYSGVI
+1263 GSYSGVMNTGTSSGI
-1270 NQNGN
+1270 FGH
-1275 GLDLRGAA
+1275 DVRGAA
-1283 ALSYGTFNVNQN
+1283 AVSVGTVNVNN
-1295 TDPKK
+1295 NSTSKTY
-1300 MHSGV
+1300 SGV

-1336 PIVSKKDAD
+1336 PIDEKKAVA
-1345 ILGSI
+1345 ILTSI
-1350 SDPTKLSKAMQDAV
+1350 SDQTKLREALQAAV
-1364 KESGG
+1364 KDSGG
-1369 QVMVMGGGNN
+1369 QVMVMGGGNT
-1379 VESAYMSQVVGVGN
+1379 VDKAYMSQVVGVGN
-1393 TVKGNQVENTKGE
+1393 TVKGNQVENDKGE
-1406 WGTDTSDTAI
+1406 WGTDTSNTAI
-1416 KDYNSE
+1416 KYDPE

-1432 FNNEVINGKHDYII
+1432 FNNEVINGKHDYVI

-1451 LSGDSYDDDKAH
+1451 LSGDSYDDDKVL
-1463 PNKRSNKSNIIIGD
+1463 PIKRSNKSNIVIGD
-1477 NHTLSRE
+1477 NHTLTRE
-1484 QNTVIIGSSDTENT
+1484 KNTVIIGSSDTENT

-1516 DTGADNA
+1516 NTGADNA
-1523 VAIGRA
+1523 VAIGRKA
-1529 AKATGGNAVTIG
+1529 TATGGNAVTIG
-1541 VNTSAGE
+1541 LNTSAGE

-1553 GSESHAISGSNI
+1553 GSESSAISGENI
-1565 AIGRSAQVYGYE
+1565 AIGRYAKVYGYKV
-1577 ITNAVAL
+1577 TKAVAL

-1602 IATVAGNSVKGYD
+1602 IATVAGKSTEGYD
-1615 PTGQTS
+1615 PATGQNSTETTS
-1621 TDTTA
+1621 T
-1626 AWQATKA
+1626 WQATKA
-1633 AVSFGTADGKVTRQ
+1633 AVSIGTADGKVTRQ

-1678 SNIGANLKGAD
+1678 SNIGKNLKGAD

-1732 RPSRDG
+1732 RPSKDG

-1870 SVNTN
+1870 SVNTD

-1905 GMTKMIIGTPGKD
+1905 GMTKMIIGTPGKN
-1918 GKDGKDGTPGTIGL
+1918 GKDGTPGTIGL
-1932 VGPAGTN
+1932 VGPAGAD
-1939 GKDGAVDITIQK
+1939 GKNAEVDITIQQ
-1951 GEDGKDGTKGA
+1951 GKDEESKGVKGA
-1962 NGVDGKDGINRIVYE
+1962 NGVDGQDGITRIVYK
-1977 DKNGKHQVATMED
+1977 DAAGDHQVATMED
-1990 GLKFAGDDGQN
+1990 GLKFAGDDGQK
-2001 DATKAIAKKLNN
+2001 DANKVIAKKLNN
-2013 TVDIIGGADSTKL
+2013 IVDIIGGAKGDL
-2026 TANNIGVNNVDGKLK
+2026 TEGNIGVNNDSGKLK

-2061 GAKITLDTKD
+2061 GAKITLDTND

-2078 GKITNVASG
+2078 GKITDVASG

-2119 AKGETQKDL
+2119 AKGETQQNL
-2128 DKKANVDASNIGTNL
+2128 DKKANVDASNIGTKL
-2143 KGTDGKT
+2143 KGADGKT

-2221 KVAIGKINDSDERA
+2221 KVAIGNINDSDERA
-2235 VSGKTVHEAI
+2235 VSGKTVNEAI

-2253 GKANKNLDNIDEAG
+2253 GKANKNLDNIDNAG

-2321 SGDTIYNELRPATD
+2321 SGDTIYKELRPATD
-2335 GTYIKTTNT
+2335 GNYIKTTNT

-2395 VVSDANDPT
+2395 VVSDANDPN
-2404 SAANVGYVNGVT
+2404 SAANVGYVNGLT